1 MDPAPTISQAF
12 PLLWSPGSKLTLLP
26 FLFSVARKKGVPNK
40 KETHSRKW
48 KGKNSPFACVHLH
61 FVSSRE
67 NRAMYPV
74 WGLELTGRG
83 KVLTMKFPERADEEE
98 QEKAPHSTRVCFP
111 IFL

>member
-1 MDPAPTISQAF
+1 
-12 PLLWSPGSKLTLLP
+12 
-26 FLFSVARKKGVPNK
+26 
-40 KETHSRKW
+40 
-48 KGKNSPFACVHLH
+48 
-61 FVSSRE
+61 
-67 NRAMYPV
+67 MYPV